1 MDNQGI
7 INLILNKDEWQSF
20 ECKRAA
26 IRPAKLLETVS
37 AFSNTNGGIIALG
50 LEDPKKEEKLDRL
63 IGISENPDN
72 VSEFLKLIDKEL
84 SPPIFGWTSQ
94 YVDITNTD
102 KKLDQLL
109 LIFIEKSNDVHSLKN
124 GNTYVRKGSQNVKIG
139 AVEIQNL
146 QYEKGLRKYED
157 EVSKITD
164 LQELDQKLF
173 NQYKKD
179 TDSSSEDDWQF
190 LKDNGLAHENDNAFA
205 LTKAGVLLFGKN
217 PTVLLKSKCGI
228 KISHYYGTEPT
239 YSGEPNFVEKP
250 FTIEGPLMNQISDT
264 VDYYNSIVKRSP
276 PKLSGSVFK
285 PSLLIPVWA
294 FQEAVTNAVI
304 HRNYYIED
312 DVQIRIYDD
321 RVEVESPG
329 TYPGKITV
337 NNIRTERFARN
348 PMIQRVL
355 NRFQESPNL
364 DIGEG
369 VDRMFKIM
377 KEHNLYEP
385 LYFPQKIRP
394 NSVLVILISL
404 KRVEYWDTISQYL
417 DENHY
422 IKPQKAREITGIMD
436 SVAMSRL
443 FSQWVNNG
451 ILERA
456 GSSKKGSY
464 YIKPGTPL
472 EKDLLSRY
480 LKINRKSSET
490 GLK

>member
-1 MDNQGI
+1 MDDKEL
-7 INLILNKDEWQSF
+7 INLILEKNEWQSF

-26 IRPAKLLETVS
+26 IKPAKLIETVS

-50 LEDPKKEEKLDRL
+50 LEDPKKFEGRNRL
-63 IGISENPDN
+63 VGISENPDN
-72 VSEFLKLIDKEL
+72 VSEFLKLTDKEL
-84 SPPIFGWTSQ
+84 APPIFGWTSK
-94 YVDITNTD
+94 YVDITNTN
-102 KKLDQLL
+102 KKQDQLL

-124 GNTYVRKGSQNVKIG
+124 GNTYVRKGNQNVKIG

-157 EVSKITD
+157 EISKITD
-164 LQELDQKLF
+164 LQELSQKLF

-179 TDSSSEDDWQF
+179 TDSNNEDEWQF
-190 LKDNGLAHENDNAFA
+190 LKDNGLAHKKDDVFT

-228 KISHYYGTEPT
+228 KISHYYGTKPT

-250 FTIEGPLMNQISDT
+250 FTVEGPLMKQIDDT
-264 VDYYNSIVKRSP
+264 MEYFNSIVKKSP

-285 PSLLIPVWA
+285 PSLLIPAWA

-312 DVQIRIYDD
+312 DVQIRIFDD
-321 RVEVESPG
+321 RIEIESPG

-337 NNIRTERFARN
+337 NNIRNERFARN

-385 LYFPQKIRP
+385 LYFPQEIRP
-394 NSVLVILISL
+394 NSVLVILLST
-404 KRVEYWDTISQYL
+404 KRVEYWDIISQYL

-422 IKPQKAREITGIMD
+422 IKPQKAREITGVMD
-436 SVAMSRL
+436 SVEMSRL
-443 FSQWVNNG
+443 FGQWVNSG
-451 ILERA
+451 ILEQA
-456 GSSKKGSY
+456 GKSKKGSY
-464 YIKPGTPL
+464 YIKPGTIL
-472 EKDLLSRY
+472 EKDLLLKH
-480 LKINRKSSET
+480 LKINPKSSKNA
-490 GLK
+490 LK